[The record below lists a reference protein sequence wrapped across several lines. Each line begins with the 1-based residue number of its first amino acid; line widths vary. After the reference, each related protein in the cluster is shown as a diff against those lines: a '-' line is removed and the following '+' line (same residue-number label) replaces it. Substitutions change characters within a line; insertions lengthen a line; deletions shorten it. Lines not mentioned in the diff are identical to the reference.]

1 MLCKVYSIII
11 MISCSSNI
19 ILTSIQLVKQK
30 SYGYDGIL
38 SLLEDNPLLLEINLN
53 NCHYYIK
60 DIKHKQKFSKIK
72 TIITLVYNS
81 IVFLYLI
88 IRIKNL
94 NVNCLIDIVFSV
106 FMMVGFI
113 VELVIAFLSLSYYN
127 QTDYYSENFE

>member
-11 MISCSSNI
+11 MISGSSNI

-81 IVFLYLI
+81 IVLLHLI

-94 NVNCLIDIVFSV
+94 NVNCSIDIAFSV